1 MTSTV
6 HVAVYDT
13 LSDWELGYV
22 TAHINKPDWQ
32 KRPGRY
38 RTATVGVTRDPVTT
52 MGGLRITPELAVD
65 EIDPADSAMLI
76 MAGLEPSARAA
87 AKPFVD
93 LARRFLDAGKP
104 VAAIC
109 GATLELAAGGLLD
122 DRAHT
127 SNAPEFLTF
136 APAYAGAEHYVD
148 APAVT
153 DRGLITAS
161 GIHPADFA
169 RHIFAELDLYD
180 EDTATAWYELYGER
194 RPEAFF
200 KLMAS

>member
-1 MTSTV
+1 MQIV
-6 HVAVYDT
+6 HIAVYDT

-22 TAHINKPDWQ
+22 TAHINKADWQ
-32 KRPGRY
+32 KQPGRY
-38 RTATVGVTRDPVTT
+38 RTATVGVTREPITT
-52 MGGLRITPELAVD
+52 MGGLRVTPEFSID

-76 MAGLEPSARAA
+76 MAGLEASAANS
-87 AKPFVD
+87 AKPFVE
-93 LARRFLDAGKP
+93 LARRFLDAGVP

-109 GATLELAAGGLLD
+109 GATLELADGGLLD

-127 SNAPEFLTF
+127 SNAAEYLTF

-148 APAVT
+148 QPAVT

-161 GIHPADFA
+161 GIQPADFA
-169 RHIFAELDLYD
+169 RHIFAALDLYGP
-180 EDTATAWYELYGER
+180 EAGTAWYELYGER

>member
-1 MTSTV
+1 MQIV

-32 KRPGRY
+32 KQPGRY
-38 RTATVGVTRDPVTT
+38 RTATVGPTRDPITT
-52 MGGLRITPELAVD
+52 MGGLRVTPEFAVD
-65 EIDPADSAMLI
+65 EVDPADSAMLI
-76 MAGLEPSARAA
+76 MVGLEPTATAA
-87 AKPFVD
+87 AKPFVE
-93 LARRFLDAGKP
+93 LAKRFLDAGVP

-109 GATLELAAGGLLD
+109 GATLELAGGGLLD

-127 SNAPEFLTF
+127 SNAVEFLKF

-148 APAVT
+148 QPAVS

-161 GIHPADFA
+161 GIQPADFA
-169 RHIFAELDLYD
+169 KHIFAALDLYGP
-180 EDTATAWYELYGER
+180 EVNEAWYELYGER

-200 KLMAS
+200 KLMGS